1 MATEKNELMVIPL
14 TAEDLNLPEPPAA
27 LSPATGKKVKETVE
41 NHSVRTPDGKTG
53 INAKGTKI
61 LLNSDDVGAKKFMTE
76 QRDKDKFKSGGEW
89 YIRTPALRKEI
100 DNRIEK
106 PYDAQKREHLR
117 YASTCLVKVRDNQE
131 SERDRSVEEVKI
143 RKGQRTLK
151 SQKIARDGVTHC
163 ERSGE
168 PLAANAEAHHT
179 VRRAD
184 DPDKALD
191 LDNIELLN
199 PEVHTQHHEEERRAA
214 KA

>member
-1 MATEKNELMVIPL
+1 MTTDKKELMVIPL
-14 TAEDLNLPEPPAA
+14 NPEELNLPEPPAA
-27 LSPATGKKVKETVE
+27 LSPTDGKKVKETVE

-53 INAKGTKI
+53 INARGTKI
-61 LLNSDDVGAKKFMTE
+61 LLKTDDVGARKFTAE

-100 DNRIEK
+100 DDRIEK

-117 YASTCLVKVRDNQE
+117 YSSQCLEKVRDNQE
-131 SERDRSVEEVKI
+131 SERDRSVNEVKI
-143 RKGQRTLK
+143 RKGLRTLK
-151 SQKIARDGVTHC
+151 KQKIARDGVTHC

-168 PLAANAEAHHT
+168 PLSADAQTHHT
-179 VRRAD
+179 IRQSD

-199 PEVHTQHHEEERRAA
+199 PEVHKQHHEEERRAA
-214 KA
+214 KC